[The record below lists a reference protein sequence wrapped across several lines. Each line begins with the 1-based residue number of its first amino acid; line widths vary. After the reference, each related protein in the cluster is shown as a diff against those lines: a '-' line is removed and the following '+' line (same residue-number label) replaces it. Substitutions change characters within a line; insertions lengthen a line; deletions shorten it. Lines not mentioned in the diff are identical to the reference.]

1 MSGYNIGEGF
11 KEMFRTFKTGKGYQR
26 RKREE
31 RYKKEQREFKRK
43 KREELESKRKAFQAK

>member
-11 KEMFRTFKTGKGYQR
+11 KEMFRTLKTGKGYQR

-31 RYKKEQREFKRK
+31 RYKKEQREFIEK
-43 KREELESKRKAFQAK
+43 KKERA